1 MAYLLFVYTMI
12 CIGITCLGWLF
23 HVITDILWGPWEE
36 EEE

>member
-12 CIGITCLGWLF
+12 CIGMTCAWWLF
-23 HVITDILWGPWEE
+23 RVIMDILWGPWEE